1 MYFCNRKYTN
11 SSINMK
17 HFGLFLLLLV
27 VLVSCIESPKMP
39 RVELKTMTLNARDL
53 VIDYPVSASLS
64 GEQDVQIL
72 PQVSGKL
79 QKINVTMGQEVKQGQ
94 VLFVIDQVQA
104 QADLRN
110 ALASLKVSQAQA
122 ATAKIELESK
132 LDLRQKNI
140 VSDIQVRKAQN
151 EYATAVAM
159 VEQAEAVVTNARQVL
174 SFTTVVSPC
183 NGIVGELPYRVGSVV
198 GPDMAQPLTIISNN
212 RRIYANMAVTERE
225 LLDAFH
231 TVSSNS
237 DDLLKLLP
245 HVRLRTADGR
255 IYDHEGYI
263 ESISG
268 VINKTTGTMSV
279 RAIFPNEGGTLR
291 SGGAAE
297 ILIPDSLK
305 GVVVIP
311 QVATYEL
318 QNKVFAFKV
327 ENKLAKSVEIR
338 VSPLNNGQEY
348 VVLSGLKSGDVIVAE
363 GAGNIHD
370 GDSISYTMKM

>member
-1 MYFCNRKYTN
+1 
-11 SSINMK
+11 MK

-104 QADLRN
+104 QAELRN

-174 SFTTVVSPC
+174 SFTTIVSPC

-338 VSPLNNGQEY
+338 VSPLSNGQEY